1 MCLALSDLSD
11 LILPLKEKVAFLCS
25 VVGPFTC
32 GTYSPATKMVWG
44 FVLVS
49 GLVHFPKDPHV
60 RVVESQ

>member
-1 MCLALSDLSD
+1 MLSSKSFHVWNLQ
-11 LILPLKEKVAFLCS
+11 PC
-25 VVGPFTC
+25 
-32 GTYSPATKMVWG
+32 YKMVWG